1 MLYWLDAGR
10 MAVRIKR
17 GMIMKAVVTILG
29 AVGLAGAALAGPS
42 TYDGAGRVVSPG
54 AAAEQ
59 NGKGTV
65 QAPPQ
70 RPQALLLPAVQ
81 KVRAADLEERRK
93 RKEAA
98 SNRQKGLI
106 TVRKA
111 GEKPL

>member
-1 MLYWLDAGR
+1 
-10 MAVRIKR
+10 
-17 GMIMKAVVTILG
+17 MKAVVTILG
-29 AVGLAGAALAGPS
+29 AVGLAAAGAALAGPS